1 MQCPEC
7 SNLISDNSKFC
18 NQCGLK
24 INSLSE
30 NKKTDIAPGS
40 PKGERKYATVL
51 FSDLSGYTTIT
62 EKMDPEDVKIL
73 MEDIFEKAG
82 EIAEKYEGTVDS
94 FFGDEIL
101 VLFGVPRVH
110 EDDPLRAVH
119 TAIEIHEMVDRLNTE
134 FEDKFYTKLSMH
146 TGIDTGLIITGD
158 KFIGKGRQGLAG
170 DTINLASR
178 LTKLAKPG
186 EIIIGTDTYKSAKH
200 HFSFESRDPIAIK
213 GKADPVPTYK
223 LIDIKPGVKRTR
235 QLHGVRADL
244 IARDRE
250 LMEFGDAVKAL
261 KSGTGS
267 VHCLY
272 GFAGSG
278 KSRLVEEFKATTTV
292 KWFEGYTYP
301 YTKNRPYF
309 PIMTLFNH
317 AIGLSE
323 EDSPEQLKLKIEK
336 SLGSLIKDSKDIIPY
351 IGVLYSLNYP
361 EIENVSPEFFKEKLF
376 DAVLNV
382 IIAISQVQS
391 SIICIEDLHWA
402 DPSSLELI
410 RFIHSKIDVPVLFLY
425 ITRPVIDIFPQSQ
438 IDQMT
443 LEYNE
448 IRINDLSTSDSK
460 IMVQSLLKTKL
471 IPKDLETFIEK
482 KSQGNPFYLEEII
495 NSLIESNV
503 LIKNHGLPE
512 DKGQPENSGQWQ
524 LVRKI
529 TESDI
534 SSSIH
539 GVVAARVDRLETESK
554 RILQEA
560 SVIGRSFYYEIIKKI
575 SEAKKKINTCLE
587 TLEDL
592 DLIKSL
598 TSKTTDRKETHI
610 DLEYIFKHAL
620 TQEIVYSG
628 LLKAERKIIHE
639 KIGIV
644 IEQIFHDRLPEFY
657 ETLAHHFLEGNSTL
671 KAVDYLIKSGDKSLK
686 RYSLDESDDYFQKA
700 FDLMDT
706 LPERT
711 PQTDMIMIDLLT
723 RWAKVFYYR
732 GTFFDLGEL
741 LSSQE
746 HLIENMDD
754 NEIKGVF
761 LVWQGY
767 VLEYK
772 SEYVKA
778 KTQLK
783 NALDIGTR
791 IHSKKVIAYACTWL
805 SWICTDLGLFEEGIE
820 YGKKANKIAEKFK
833 RDHYLYFKSLAG
845 IAWNYNFMGYASL
858 GIKTAE
864 KVIQYGNQH
873 SQIRSIAIGHMVKC
887 GGYMEFGDLNKAAAE
902 GEQAVSN
909 SKDPF
914 YKFAFSINLI
924 RCCVLANDTPKADVL
939 IQQALPFFTKNNNKW
954 MGDVT
959 LFLNGIILI
968 QKGRMSQGLAILKKI
983 EQAYIEE
990 QHKGGLPMFQMAL
1003 GKIYLEII
1011 KKSNPISIF
1020 TMLKNIGF
1028 IIQNVPSAYQKA
1040 IYWYSKS
1047 IKMAEEIGAIG
1058 SKAQA
1063 LLDLGIIYRIKNQN
1077 EKAKESLSTAIEIF
1091 EEVGAYAFLKQAKK
1105 ELDLLN

>member
-7 SNLISDNSKFC
+7 SNHYPEGSQFC
-18 NQCGLK
+18 NKCGL
-24 INSLSE
+24 NLSE
-30 NKKTDIAPGS
+30 QSQNKNVKTQTHS
-40 PKGERKYATVL
+40 QQGERKHATIL
-51 FSDLSGYTTIT
+51 FSDLSGYTAMT
-62 EKMDPEDVKIL
+62 ESMDPEDVKAL
-73 MEDIFEKAG
+73 MEGIFEKAG
-82 EIAEKYEGTVDS
+82 KIVEKYEGTVDS

-101 VLFGVPRVH
+101 VLFGVPKVH
-110 EDDPLRAVH
+110 EDDPIRAVR
-119 TAIEIHEMVDRLNTE
+119 TAIEIHELVEDLNPE
-134 FEDKFYTKLSMH
+134 FEQKFRTKLSMH
-146 TGIDTGLIITGD
+146 SGIDTGLIITRD

-200 HFSFESRDPIAIK
+200 HFSFESRNPITIK
-213 GKADPVPTYK
+213 GKADSVPTFK
-223 LIDIKPGVKRTR
+223 LIGTKTRARRTR

-244 IARDRE
+244 IARDSE

-267 VHCLY
+267 VYCLY

-317 AIGLSE
+317 AMGLNE
-323 EDSPEQLKLKIEK
+323 EDSPEKLKLKIEK
-336 SLGSLIKDSKDIIPY
+336 SLGNLIKDSKDIIPY

-382 IIAISQVQS
+382 IIAISKVQPT
-391 SIICIEDLHWA
+391 IICIEDLHWA

-410 RFIHSKIDVPVLFLY
+410 RFIHSKIDAPVLFLY
-425 ITRPVIDIFPQSQ
+425 ITRPVIDIFSQSQ

-448 IRINDLSTSDSK
+448 FRINDLSTSDSK

-471 IPKDLETFIEK
+471 IPEDLEIFIEK

-495 NSLIESNV
+495 NTLIESNV
-503 LIKNHGLPE
+503 LIKNQGSSE
-512 DKGQPENSGQWQ
+512 YKGQWQ
-524 LVRKI
+524 LVRKV

-539 GVVAARVDRLETESK
+539 GVIAARVDRLKTESK

-560 SVIGRSFYYEIIKKI
+560 SVIGRSFYYEIINKVSETKK
-575 SEAKKKINTCLE
+575 EINTCLE

-598 TSKTTDRKETHI
+598 TSKTADRKETNI

-620 TQEIVYSG
+620 TQEVVYNG
-628 LLKAERKIIHE
+628 LLKVHRKIIHE

-657 ETLAHHFLEGNSTL
+657 ETLAHHFLEGNSAL

-686 RYSLDESDDYFQKA
+686 RFSLDESDDYFQKA
-700 FDLMDT
+700 FDLMDS
-706 LPERT
+706 LPEKT
-711 PQTDMIMIDLLT
+711 TQTNQVMIDLLT
-723 RWAKVFYYR
+723 RWALVFYYR
-732 GTFFDLGEL
+732 GTFFDLGKL

-746 HLIENMDD
+746 HLIDHIND
-754 NEIKGVF
+754 NEIKGMF
-761 LVWQGY
+761 IAWQGY
-767 VLEYK
+767 SLVYDNK
-772 SEYVKA
+772 YVEA
-778 KTQLK
+778 ETYLK
-783 NALDIGTR
+783 KALDIGTR
-791 IHSKKVIAYACTWL
+791 IHNKKVVAYACTWL
-805 SWICTDLGLFEEGIE
+805 SWICCDLGLYQKGIE
-820 YGKKANKIAEKFK
+820 YGKKANKIAEKLK
-833 RDHYLYFKSLAG
+833 IDHYIYFKSLAG
-845 IAWNYNFMGYASL
+845 IGWNYYWMGCSSSC
-858 GIKTAE
+858 IKTGE
-864 KVIQYGNQH
+864 KVIQYGNQY
-873 SQIRSIAIGHMVKC
+873 SQIRSIAMGHMLKC
-887 GGYMEFGDLNKAAAE
+887 GGYIEFGDLNKATAE
-902 GEQAVSN
+902 GEQAVSC

-914 YKFAFSINLI
+914 YKFAFSTQLL
-924 RCCVLANDTPKADVL
+924 RCCILTKDTQRAEVL
-939 IQQALPFFTKNNNKW
+939 IQQILPFFIRNNDKW
-954 MGDVT
+954 LGDIT
-959 LFLNGIILI
+959 NFMNGYILI
-968 QKGRMSQGLAILKKI
+968 QKGRMSQGLVMVKKI
-983 EQAYIEE
+983 EQRCHE
-990 QHKGGLPMFQMAL
+990 QKRKGLLPIFQRSIGM
-1003 GKIYLEII
+1003 IYLEII
-1011 KKSNPISIF
+1011 KKSESISIS

-1047 IKMAEEIGAIG
+1047 IEMAEETGATGI
-1058 SKAQA
+1058 KAQA

-1077 EKAKESLSTAIEIF
+1077 EKAKESLETAIELF

-1105 ELDLLN
+1105 ELGLLNK